1 MLDAVQ
7 GLLTRRPAWR
17 GSPGPAYGTAVALV
31 AAAIG
36 IRLLAG
42 ASFPGVPFINFFP
55 VVVVATFVGG
65 RGPGLA
71 AAVLGAAGT
80 WFFLLNGD
88 GSPST
93 VASLAV
99 YGLVAAFL
107 VLIIDWLI
115 RSAEQNAALAERNAL
130 LLRELHHRVKN
141 HLQVIG
147 ALLDLQARRAEP
159 AVRDAL
165 REARKRLDVVT
176 TAYAVRYEPGARID
190 VATPLGELCEEANQA
205 HAASGCRIDL
215 AVAPGVALLS
225 MDDLLPLSLIVHELL
240 ANALNHGLAG
250 GAGRVEVSAR
260 RIAGGLEVAV
270 ADDGGRLPA
279 GFDVEAHAGLG
290 LTIAFRL
297 CQQIGARL
305 SARCDGGTRFA
316 VVVADR

>member
-17 GSPGPAYGTAVALV
+17 GSPVPAYGAAVALI

-42 ASFPGVPFINFFP
+42 AAFPGVPFITVFP
-55 VVVVATFVGG
+55 AVVIATFVGG

-71 AAVLGAAGT
+71 ATVLGAAGS
-80 WFFLLNGD
+80 WFFALG
-88 GSPST
+88 GEGGPP
-93 VASLAV
+93 AAAPLAV
-99 YGLVAAFL
+99 YGLVAVFL
-107 VLIIDWLI
+107 VLVVDWLI

-159 AVRDAL
+159 AVRDAI

-190 VATPLGELCEEANQA
+190 VATVLGELCEEARQA

-215 AVAPGVALLS
+215 AVAPGVPLLS

-240 ANALNHGLAG
+240 ANALIHGLAG
-250 GAGRVEVSAR
+250 DPGRVEVSAR
-260 RIAGGLEVAV
+260 LVAGGLEVAV

-290 LTIAFRL
+290 LTIALRL
-297 CQQIGARL
+297 CQQIGGRL
-305 SARCDGGTRFA
+305 SAHRDGGTRFA